1 MKHLVGRLI
10 GKQGRYVSFLKQT
23 SGAKIYI
30 STLPYSHDFQI
41 CHIEGEISL
50 FSLIPSLLVVIR
62 WARVSEQLYSLSLV
76 LYKTFLLFFLQI
88 VGVAQKVSCSVP

>member
-1 MKHLVGRLI
+1 MGEIRHGEHCCLICISLLTIFLVSSMKHLVGRLI

-41 CHIEGEISL
+41 CHIEGEMSL

-62 WARVSEQLYSLSLV
+62 WARI
-76 LYKTFLLFFLQI
+76 F
-88 VGVAQKVSCSVP
+88 